1 MNYQEHL
8 EKLVAD
14 IRNKVFTEE
23 EIKDSLKL
31 ITRNYD
37 RVLKQ
42 LDELTE
48 ALKQNSVKFD
58 DPIITNSQFTK
69 LMGISLKTAQ
79 LWRDQNIVSFS
90 QVGNKIY
97 YRTSDI
103 KSLLDS
109 NYRKTS
115 KSE

>member
-23 EIKDSLKL
+23 EIKDSLKV

-48 ALKQNSVKFD
+48 AFKLNSLKFD
-58 DPIITNSQFTK
+58 DPVITNSQFTK

-79 LWRDQNIVSFS
+79 SWRDQNIVNYS

-97 YRTSDI
+97 YRASDI
-103 KSLLDS
+103 KVLLDS
-109 NYRKTS
+109 NYRKTPI
-115 KSE
+115 SE

>member
-48 ALKQNSVKFD
+48 ALKLNSVKFD

-79 LWRDQNIVSFS
+79 LWRDQKIVNYS
-90 QVGNKIY
+90 QINNKIY
-97 YRTSDI
+97 FRASDI
-103 KSLLDS
+103 KTLLDS
-109 NYRKTS
+109 NYRKTT

>member
-79 LWRDQNIVSFS
+79 LWRDQNIVNYS
-90 QVGNKIY
+90 QINNKIY
-97 YRTSDI
+97 FRASDI
-103 KSLLDS
+103 KALLDS
-109 NYRKTS
+109 NYRKTP

>member
-23 EIKDSLKL
+23 EIKESLKV

-37 RVLKQ
+37 RVLNQ
-42 LDELTE
+42 LDELTA

-79 LWRDQNIVSFS
+79 SWRDQNVINFS
-90 QVGNKIY
+90 QVNNKIY
-97 YRTSDI
+97 YRASDI
-103 KSLLDS
+103 KALLDN
-109 NYRKTS
+109 NYRKTP